1 MEKARKHMF
10 IFRMVCVILA
20 IVTALPLCIAGC
32 NKNKHVC
39 ESKCPTCGYCLNKEC
54 KEEVCEKKCL
64 GHNEKL
70 SVTDVEITTAPRT
83 WYYVGEKFDVS
94 DLKVVATLST
104 GKTKTFKGS
113 KFTDYTHKDEAL
125 TAGVDKITLTVPN
138 SDYTFDVAI
147 TVSEPTGN
155 EMVVDASGLKS
166 FYTTTEEID
175 FSVLSVKMSKGEL
188 LRTLSAKEWVLKINN
203 KEVEDIYSVSAEKIG
218 IGEKKVVVEFVAN
231 PTIKAEIAVSVI
243 DADLAITPSII
254 EAEDCVYMLSDDR
267 KETDSPFAGIQDM
280 ITCEYKEPEGWI
292 NQSRYLK
299 TGASGKGSLWCLE
312 EFQSGK
318 NVYFKFKV
326 SVPADG
332 NYTIKARAQTVGE
345 RDISG
350 KFAINVNNEKNA
362 DGTLKFHT
370 ETEKQMCAPCNQL
383 ELYCPNNTDVKDFT
397 NYCNSFWWDSITVG
411 TVSMKKGE
419 NEIRIYLPTGYPGNL
434 DFFEVVSGK
443 AVQETKV
450 ISVRSGSAVDLSKNA
465 LYLKKGEKLT
475 DIVDT
480 PERHPVKY
488 TLLYIRTTSGKDVCV
503 LDTMLE
509 GKIDYD
515 KIGEQTITVTDPV
528 SGESASFKLIIES

>member
-54 KEEVCEKKCL
+54 KDPVCEKKCL

-155 EMVVDASGLKS
+155 EMVVDASGLKN

-231 PTIKAEIAVSVI
+231 PTIKAEITVSVI

-383 ELYCPNNTDVKDFT
+383 ELYCPNNTDVKEFT

-419 NEIRIYLPTGYPGNL
+419 NEIRIYLPTGFPGNL

-450 ISVRSGSAVDLSKNA
+450 ISVRSGSVVDLSKNA

-488 TLLYIRTTSGKDVCV
+488 TLLYIRTTSGKEVCV
-503 LDTMLE
+503 LNTMLE

-515 KIGEQTITVTDPV
+515 KVGEQTITVTDPV

>member
-54 KEEVCEKKCL
+54 KDPVCEMKCL

-155 EMVVDASGLKS
+155 EMVVDASGLKN

-231 PTIKAEIAVSVI
+231 PTIKAEITVSVI

-383 ELYCPNNTDVKDFT
+383 ELYCPNNTDVKEFT

-419 NEIRIYLPTGYPGNL
+419 NEIRIYLPTGFPGNL

-450 ISVRSGSAVDLSKNA
+450 ISVRSGSVVDLSKNA

-488 TLLYIRTTSGKDVCV
+488 TLLYIRTTSGKEVCV

-515 KIGEQTITVTDPV
+515 KVGEQTITVTDPV

>member
-54 KEEVCEKKCL
+54 KDPACEKKCL

-147 TVSEPTGN
+147 TVSGPTGN
-155 EMVVDASGLKS
+155 EMVVDASGLKN

-231 PTIKAEIAVSVI
+231 PTIKAEITVSVI

-383 ELYCPNNTDVKDFT
+383 ELYCPNNTDVKEFT

-419 NEIRIYLPTGYPGNL
+419 NEIRIYLPTGFPGNL
-434 DFFEVVSGK
+434 DFFEVASGK

-450 ISVRSGSAVDLSKNA
+450 ISVRSGSVVDLSKNA

-488 TLLYIRTTSGKDVCV
+488 TLLYIRTTSGKEVCV
-503 LDTMLE
+503 LDTILE

-515 KIGEQTITVTDPV
+515 KVGEQTITVTDPV